1 MIKILI
7 NNRQYND
14 FELIDPN
21 TNKNLLIENYKYLD
35 PIKLKL
41 FSNDYLVVN
50 DSKDEVNLQYSYIR
64 SEAKLA
70 GVLIL
75 ENNKTYGRTNN
86 GKRLLYRCVP
96 DDSRLPEFLVPY
108 DVKYSF
114 NKKQTNKYVV
124 FEFVSWNLKHPEGK
138 LILTIGDVD
147 LIENFFEYQLYC
159 KSLNISINNFNK
171 SMKNIMKSRN
181 DKDIEDSI
189 FNNSNYNI
197 IDKSNEFVFSIDPE
211 GSSDF
216 DDALSIKINEDKT
229 YIVTIYISNVYFWL
243 ESLSVWNSFSNR
255 VATIYL
261 PDYRR
266 PMLPTILSEQFCS
279 LQKGKTRF
287 ALATEFLVNND
298 GLVKV
303 NKYYNCLIKV
313 KNNFVYQEEK
323 LLKLKDYNLLL
334 SLANKQ
340 DNDVLTSSDMVAY
353 WMKQTNTHMAAEMF
367 KKKVGIFRS
376 VKYIEKIKK
385 EFQENMSSD
394 TIRVLNNWN
403 NVTGQYLNYG
413 DNEGIQH
420 EIMDLKSYI
429 HITSP
434 IRRIVDLLNQM
445 IFLEK
450 LDLIKNRSKDASIFL
465 ENWLDKMD
473 YINNS
478 VRSIRKIQSEC
489 NLLSICM
496 NDPSIL
502 LNMHIGVVFDKIKK
516 NDGTYNYMVYLEKLK
531 MLCRYITPIEINN
544 YCKKKFILYIFHNE
558 DKFKKKIRLQ
568 IVDNQN

>member
-50 DSKDEVNLQYSYIR
+50 DSKDEVNLKYSYIR

-96 DDSRLPEFLVPY
+96 DDSRIPEFLVPY

-229 YIVTIYISNVYFWL
+229 YSVTIYISNVYL
-243 ESLSVWNSFSNR
+243 LAHYYSLV
-255 VATIYL
+255 Y
-261 PDYRR
+261 Y
-266 PMLPTILSEQFCS
+266 FC
-279 LQKGKTRF
+279 
-287 ALATEFLVNND
+287 
-298 GLVKV
+298 
-303 NKYYNCLIKV
+303 
-313 KNNFVYQEEK
+313 
-323 LLKLKDYNLLL
+323 
-334 SLANKQ
+334 
-340 DNDVLTSSDMVAY
+340 
-353 WMKQTNTHMAAEMF
+353 
-367 KKKVGIFRS
+367 
-376 VKYIEKIKK
+376 
-385 EFQENMSSD
+385 
-394 TIRVLNNWN
+394 
-403 NVTGQYLNYG
+403 
-413 DNEGIQH
+413 
-420 EIMDLKSYI
+420 
-429 HITSP
+429 
-434 IRRIVDLLNQM
+434 
-445 IFLEK
+445 
-450 LDLIKNRSKDASIFL
+450 
-465 ENWLDKMD
+465 
-473 YINNS
+473 
-478 VRSIRKIQSEC
+478 
-489 NLLSICM
+489 
-496 NDPSIL
+496 
-502 LNMHIGVVFDKIKK
+502 VVF
-516 NDGTYNYMVYLEKLK
+516 
-531 MLCRYITPIEINN
+531 
-544 YCKKKFILYIFHNE
+544 
-558 DKFKKKIRLQ
+558 
-568 IVDNQN
+568 

>member
-266 PMLPTILSEQFCS
+266 PMLPSILSEQFCS

-298 GLVKV
+298 GSVKV

-313 KNNFVYQEEK
+313 KNNFVYEEEK

-334 SLANKQ
+334 SLTNKQ
-340 DNDVLTSSDMVAY
+340 DSDVLTSSDMVAY

-450 LDLIKNRSKDASIFL
+450 LDLIKNRSKDASVFL
-465 ENWLDKMD
+465 ENWLHKMD

-489 NLLSICM
+489 NLLNTCM

-568 IVDNQN
+568 IVDN

>member
-21 TNKNLLIENYKYLD
+21 TNKNLLIENYEYID

-159 KSLNISINNFNK
+159 KNLNISINNFNK
-171 SMKNIMKSRN
+171 SMKNIMKTRN

-266 PMLPTILSEQFCS
+266 PMLPSILSEQFCS

-298 GLVKV
+298 GSVKV

-313 KNNFVYQEEK
+313 KNNFVYEEEK

-334 SLANKQ
+334 SLTNKQ
-340 DNDVLTSSDMVAY
+340 DRDVLTSSDMVAY

-413 DNEGIQH
+413 DNEDIQH

-450 LDLIKNRSKDASIFL
+450 LDLIKNRSKDASVFL
-465 ENWLDKMD
+465 ENWLHKMD

-489 NLLSICM
+489 SLLNICM

-516 NDGTYNYMVYLEKLK
+516 IDGTYNYMVYLEKLK

-568 IVDNQN
+568 IVDN

>member
-21 TNKNLLIENYKYLD
+21 TNKNLLIENYEYID

-159 KSLNISINNFNK
+159 KNLNISINNFNK
-171 SMKNIMKSRN
+171 SMKNIMKTRN

-266 PMLPTILSEQFCS
+266 PMLPSILSEQFCS
-279 LQKGKTRF
+279 LQKDKTRF

-298 GLVKV
+298 GSVKV

-313 KNNFVYQEEK
+313 KNNFVYEEEK

-334 SLANKQ
+334 SLTNKQ
-340 DNDVLTSSDMVAY
+340 DRDVLTSSDMVAY

-413 DNEGIQH
+413 DNEDIQH

-450 LDLIKNRSKDASIFL
+450 LDLIKNRSKDASVFL
-465 ENWLDKMD
+465 ENWLHKMD

-489 NLLSICM
+489 SLLNICM

-516 NDGTYNYMVYLEKLK
+516 IDGTYNYMVYLEKLK

-568 IVDNQN
+568 IVDN